1 MNSSVSTAGEKRL
14 DLVVCKWLMNLSHPP
29 YASTLLPF
37 LSVSCGLIIIII
49 IIIIKNLCTSYKNNI
64 GAIIVS

>member
-29 YASTLLPF
+29 YASTLLPS
-37 LSVSCGLIIIII
+37 LPVSCGLIII

-64 GAIIVS
+64 SAIIVS